1 VVVAKEGIVTRT
13 IRTISLVNLAT
24 LGFFALCGNAQ
35 AAEGGTA

>member
-1 VVVAKEGIVTRT
+1 VVVVSEGIVTRA
-13 IRTISLVNLAT
+13 IRTISLVILGT